1 MSDEEFVKL
10 LGHLADAKTQERA
23 GDMMLQ
29 IQMDLQWLQR
39 ELGRKERNAESIKR
53 AAINYRDSVIQLS
66 KLLINE
72 SL

>member
-1 MSDEEFVKL
+1 MSVEESVKL
-10 LGHLADAKTQERA
+10 LSHLADAKTQERA

-39 ELGRKERNAESIKR
+39 ELGRKERNAEDIKQ
-53 AAINYRDSVIQLS
+53 AALEYRDSVVQLV
-66 KLLINE
+66 KLITNE